1 MNISTIFHKSLGRR
15 DGRASGRRRG
25 GEATRRRPSLESL
38 EGRLV
43 LSMAAAA
50 PPIPTPPA
58 HVAPQPQAT
67 TAVSLPMS
75 LTGINLTNITRDAT
89 TGVVTAVGTA
99 TGTLL
104 GQTFTTPLTATITP
118 GATATSVP
126 ILDLQLNAIHLDL
139 LGLKVDTSNICL
151 DITATPGP
159 GNLLGNLLG
168 GTGGLLNILN
178 TATTDLNGALSGLT
192 TLLNT
197 ATTTAGGTLLGG
209 LSGLLG
215 GATSQA
221 SVPTGGA
228 AHSAAATTNILHLSL
243 GPVDLNLLGLGV
255 HLDNCA
261 NGPVTVDVSAQRGP
275 GNLLGNLLSD
285 VAHLL
290 DRPNTGLTLAQQV
303 NSLLGIIEGI

>member
-1 MNISTIFHKSLGRR
+1 MT
-15 DGRASGRRRG
+15 
-25 GEATRRRPSLESL
+25 
-38 EGRLV
+38 
-43 LSMAAAA
+43 AA
-50 PPIPTPPA
+50 
-58 HVAPQPQAT
+58 
-67 TAVSLPMS
+67 
-75 LTGINLTNITRDAT
+75 
-89 TGVVTAVGTA
+89 GTL
-99 TGTLL
+99 TGTLF
-104 GQTFTTPLTATITP
+104 GHQFTTPVTATITP
-118 GATATSVP
+118 GATPTSTP
-126 ILDLQLNAIHLDL
+126 ILNLHLNAIHLDV

-159 GNLLGNLLG
+159 GNLLGNLLAG
-168 GTGGLLNILN
+168 SGGLLNILN
-178 TATTDLNGALSGLT
+178 TATTSLSGAVSSLN

-228 AHSAAATTNILHLSL
+228 AHSPQATTNILNLSV
-243 GPVDLNLLGLGV
+243 GPLNLNLLGLGV

-261 NGPVTVDVSAQRGP
+261 NGPVTVSVSAQRGP

-290 DRPNTGLTLAQQV
+290 DRPNSGLSLAQDV
-303 NSLLGIIEGI
+303 NALLGIIGGL